1 MKILLISDS
10 HGHYSDIQRAVDLE
24 NPEHIFYMG
33 DGVEDLEK
41 IKFNGKIDAVL
52 GNNDYNLDYP
62 LVKIINLY
70 NYKIMLTHGHKFF
83 VPTGIKIMAEYA
95 KEQGANLVI
104 FGHTHHRF
112 DEIVNGIRCIN
123 PGCIC
128 GQFDKYLSYAVL
140 NLNNNTVEIEFKE
153 L

>member
-1 MKILLISDS
+1 
-10 HGHYSDIQRAVDLE
+10 
-24 NPEHIFYMG
+24 MG

-95 KEQGANLVI
+95 KEQGANLVF

-112 DEIVNGIRCIN
+112 DEIVNGIRCVN

-128 GQFDKYLSYAVL
+128 GQFDEYLSYAVL
-140 NLNNNTVEIEFKE
+140 NLNDNTVEGIRYKNKNIFTVQFHPEACPGPEDTAFLFDEFVAM